1 MYDYNFAYTL
11 QVQYPEVNG
20 RHRPLQTGQRTN
32 STASLSSSQYS
43 EETSQFK
50 REAVDM
56 AIRDIRAAIQRSK
69 HMAIRS
75 QPNIQGPN
83 GAGSERDDSR
93 KFTTEPEPVW
103 VMR

>member
-1 MYDYNFAYTL
+1 M
-11 QVQYPEVNG
+11 NG
-20 RHRPLQTGQRTN
+20 RHKPLQPGQRTN

-43 EETSQFK
+43 EETTQFK

-69 HMAIRS
+69 HMALRT
-75 QPNIQGPN
+75 QPNAQYGPN
-83 GAGSERDDSR
+83 GVGAEREHLPKHHNAPAPAPAPDDA
-93 KFTTEPEPVW
+93 EPVW